1 MKKTKSSQDQFEV
14 LVDVYFDEENSEAD
28 KERFIYIYSIKISN
42 RTKEKAQ
49 LLRRKWLITNGDGE
63 SLIIRGDGVVGEQPI
78 IEPNASYK
86 YTSGV
91 VLETEMGTMEGEY
104 TMCSADGKEF
114 KVPIKKFVLAAP
126 RRLH

>member
-1 MKKTKSSQDQFEV
+1 MKEVSPNRFEIQ
-14 LVDVYFDEENSEAD
+14 VDVYFDEENSSAD
-28 KERFIYIYSIKISN
+28 QEQYIYIYSIKIKN
-42 RTKEKAQ
+42 LTKESAQ
-49 LLRRKWLITNGDGE
+49 LLRRKWLITNSNGE

-104 TMCSADGKEF
+104 TMCSEDGEEF
-114 KVPIKKFVLAAP
+114 KVPIKKFALSAP
-126 RRLH
+126 HRSH